1 MNNKQTLTY
10 DEYLET
16 LTDYAA
22 DLFYEHCP
30 SPEDGS
36 VDPFIEKY
44 IQNAFNNGVTYQ
56 LLTKDLEIL
65 LPQRTVYLLKWIN
78 TMLTNP
84 DRLPF

>member
-22 DLFYEHCP
+22 DIFYEHAP
-30 SPEDGS
+30 SPADGT

-44 IQNAFNNGVTYQ
+44 IQNAFNNNVTYQ
-56 LLTKDLEIL
+56 LLTIDLTL
-65 LPQRTVYLLKWIN
+65 LLQQRTNYLN
-78 TMLTNP
+78 QLTK
-84 DRLPF
+84 

>member
-1 MNNKQTLTY
+1 MNNKQTLTF

-22 DLFYEHCP
+22 DLFYEHGP

-65 LPQRTVYLLKWIN
+65 LPQRTAYLCRITKQLLQ
-78 TMLTNP
+78 LTK
-84 DRLPF
+84 

>member
-22 DLFYEHCP
+22 DLFYEHAP
-30 SPEDGS
+30 SPADGS

-44 IQNAFNNGVTYQ
+44 ILNAFNNLVTYQ

-65 LPQRTVYLLKWIN
+65 LPART
-78 TMLTNP
+78 TNK
-84 DRLPF
+84 LFLNQ

>member
-22 DLFYEHCP
+22 DLFYEHAP
-30 SPEDGS
+30 SPADGS

-56 LLTKDLEIL
+56 LLTIDLALLLQLRSKYINKIL
-65 LPQRTVYLLKWIN
+65 LNQ
-78 TMLTNP
+78 
-84 DRLPF
+84 

>member
-1 MNNKQTLTY
+1 MNNINTLTY

-22 DLFYEHCP
+22 DLFYEHAP

-44 IQNAFNNGVTYQ
+44 IQNAYNNGVTYQ
-56 LLTKDLEIL
+56 LLTIDLQLL
-65 LPQRTVYLLKWIN
+65 LPLRTQYLNK
-78 TMLTNP
+78 LTK
-84 DRLPF
+84 

>member
-22 DLFYEHCP
+22 DLFYEHAP
-30 SPEDGS
+30 SPADGS

-44 IQNAFNNGVTYQ
+44 IQNAFNNGV
-56 LLTKDLEIL
+56 K
-65 LPQRTVYLLKWIN
+65 
-78 TMLTNP
+78 
-84 DRLPF
+84 

>member
-22 DLFYEHCP
+22 DLFYEHAP
-30 SPEDGS
+30 SPADGS

-56 LLTKDLEIL
+56 LLTKDLEPL
-65 LPQRTVYLLKWIN
+65 FHLRSASLCKLEEERV
-78 TMLTNP
+78 
-84 DRLPF
+84 

>member
-1 MNNKQTLTY
+1 MNNINTLTY

-30 SPEDGS
+30 SPADGS

-56 LLTKDLEIL
+56 LLTIDLTL
-65 LPQRTVYLLKWIN
+65 LFQARTKYLQQLEVE
-78 TMLTNP
+78 
-84 DRLPF
+84 RV

>member
-22 DLFYEHCP
+22 DLFYEHAP
-30 SPEDGS
+30 SPADGT

-56 LLTKDLEIL
+56 LLTIDLAL
-65 LPQRTVYLLKWIN
+65 LLQQRTNYLN
-78 TMLTNP
+78 QLTK
-84 DRLPF
+84 

>member
-22 DLFYEHCP
+22 DLFYEHAP
-30 SPEDGS
+30 SPADGT

-44 IQNAFNNGVTYQ
+44 IQNAFNNNVTYQ
-56 LLTKDLEIL
+56 LLTIDLAL
-65 LPQRTVYLLKWIN
+65 LLQQRTNYLN
-78 TMLTNP
+78 QLTK
-84 DRLPF
+84 

>member
-22 DLFYEHCP
+22 DLFYEHAP
-30 SPEDGS
+30 SPADGS

-44 IQNAFNNGVTYQ
+44 IQNAFNNNVTYQ
-56 LLTKDLEIL
+56 LLTIDLTL
-65 LPQRTVYLLKWIN
+65 LLQQRTNYLN
-78 TMLTNP
+78 QLTK
-84 DRLPF
+84 

>member
-1 MNNKQTLTY
+1 MNNINTLTY

-22 DLFYEHCP
+22 DLFYEHAP

-44 IQNAFNNGVTYQ
+44 IQNAYNNGVTYQ
-56 LLTKDLEIL
+56 LLTIDLTL
-65 LPQRTVYLLKWIN
+65 LFQARTEYLQQLEVE
-78 TMLTNP
+78 
-84 DRLPF
+84 RG

>member
-22 DLFYEHCP
+22 DLFYEHAP
-30 SPEDGS
+30 SPADGT

-44 IQNAFNNGVTYQ
+44 IQNAFNNNVTYQ
-56 LLTKDLEIL
+56 LLTIDLTL
-65 LPQRTVYLLKWIN
+65 LLQQRTNYLN
-78 TMLTNP
+78 QLTK
-84 DRLPF
+84 

>member
-1 MNNKQTLTY
+1 MNNINTLTY

-22 DLFYEHCP
+22 DLFYEHAP
-30 SPEDGS
+30 SPDDGS

-56 LLTKDLEIL
+56 LLTIDLTL
-65 LPQRTVYLLKWIN
+65 LLQARTNYLN
-78 TMLTNP
+78 QLTK
-84 DRLPF
+84 

>member
-22 DLFYEHCP
+22 DLFYEHAP
-30 SPEDGS
+30 SPADGS

-56 LLTKDLEIL
+56 LLTKDLTLLFQARTQHLQQLEEECIL
-65 LPQRTVYLLKWIN
+65 FIN
-78 TMLTNP
+78 
-84 DRLPF
+84 

>member
-1 MNNKQTLTY
+1 MNNKQTLTF

-22 DLFYEHCP
+22 DIFYEHAP
-30 SPEDGS
+30 SPADGS

-56 LLTKDLEIL
+56 LLTIDLTL
-65 LPQRTVYLLKWIN
+65 LLQQRTNYLNKLFLN
-78 TMLTNP
+78 Q
-84 DRLPF
+84 

>member
-22 DLFYEHCP
+22 DLFYEHAP
-30 SPEDGS
+30 SPADGS

-44 IQNAFNNGVTYQ
+44 IQNAFNNNVTYQ
-56 LLTKDLEIL
+56 LLTIDLAL
-65 LPQRTVYLLKWIN
+65 LLQQRTNYLN
-78 TMLTNP
+78 QLTK
-84 DRLPF
+84 